1 MLVDCI
7 ENIFNTGFT
16 LQMKETIHKLNLTN
30 LPTPLE
36 PADSLAKYLGLS
48 SLLIKRDDMTG
59 LAGGGNK
66 ARKLEFELADAV
78 SGGYDTLIT
87 IGGQQSNHA
96 RMTAAAARKL
106 GMDVKLVLGGED
118 FTELK
123 GNMLL
128 NAMLGAEM
136 RYIDGSDEDDDLI
149 ALMNMW
155 MKELDSEGKK
165 VYQLPIGGST
175 PLGSLGYF
183 YAMKEISD
191 QTGTPN
197 LQIILPV
204 GSCGTFAGSLLGA
217 KVFMPE
223 ARVTGISISRKKE
236 NILERTMSLIRGSAE
251 LLGIDNPVS
260 AEDLIIL
267 DNYHKAYAEPVKEA
281 EEAIRTAAQLEGL
294 ILDYIYTG
302 KVMAALFDLTA
313 RGHFDKNIP
322 VLFLHT
328 GGLPIVFSGK
338 QKIPAGNICKKYSLS
353 DIQRS

>member
-1 MLVDCI
+1 MKT
-7 ENIFNTGFT
+7 NID
-16 LQMKETIHKLNLTN
+16 KLNLAN

-36 PADSLAKYLGLS
+36 PAKSLAKYLGLQ

-66 ARKLEFELADAV
+66 ARKLEYELAGAV
-78 SGGYDTLIT
+78 KGGYDTLIT

-106 GMDVKLVLGGED
+106 GMDVKLVLGGGEIS
-118 FTELK
+118 ELK

-128 NAMLGAEM
+128 NAILGADM
-136 RYIDGSDEDDDLI
+136 RYINGSDEDDDLI

-155 MKELDSEGKK
+155 ISELEAEGKK

-175 PLGSLGYF
+175 PLGTLGYF
-183 YAMKEISD
+183 YAMEGISG
-191 QTGTPN
+191 QAEGRN

-223 ARVTGISISRKKE
+223 SRVIGISISRKKV
-236 NILERTMSLIRGSAE
+236 NIVERTMSLVKGCSE
-251 LLGIDNPVS
+251 LLGIDNPVGD
-260 AEDLIIL
+260 EDLIVF
-267 DNYHKAYAEPVKEA
+267 DNYHKAYAEPIKEA
-281 EEAIRTAAQLEGL
+281 EEAIRTAARLEGL

-302 KVMAALFDLTA
+302 KVMAALFDLSVN
-313 RGHFDKNIP
+313 GHIDKNAP

-328 GGLPIVFSGK
+328 GGLPIVFSGN
-338 QKIPAGNICKKYSLS
+338 QNMPAENICKIYSLN
-353 DIQRS
+353 DIKGR